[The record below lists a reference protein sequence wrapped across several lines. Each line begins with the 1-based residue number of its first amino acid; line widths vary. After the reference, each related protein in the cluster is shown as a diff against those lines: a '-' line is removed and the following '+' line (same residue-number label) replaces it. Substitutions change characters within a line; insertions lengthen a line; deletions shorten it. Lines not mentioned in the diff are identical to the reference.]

1 MYRGPFAH
9 RCSKSILGSQLDY
22 FASEG
27 QNGAEA
33 TSQSPV
39 ILSVGVVPR
48 HHLSLQSTSSSF
60 NVRETTLVGESNIVV
75 SGVSLVIWSVQ
86 VNSFNSSNSNSLL
99 VVESGCLGHF
109 RQIVMSYITSSPT
122 EVPKLF
128 IVNVGTLGSLEFFV
142 GGHKSSVGLRLEE
155 ILPSSSHGWSIDIV
169 WNPSKSND
177 ESLSAGIAGFFVFLS
192 DDWNE
197 ERASLELDAINSEL
211 HFLAVVWSAS
221 DLDRSVQPVIKTSGN
236 PWWVYKFITLEN
248 IDRLGVNRQLPSRV

>member
-9 RCSKSILGSQLDY
+9 CCSKSILGSQLDH

-33 TSQSPV
+33 ASQSPV

-60 NVRETTLVGESNIVV
+60 NVREITLVGEGNIVV
-75 SGVSLVIWSVQ
+75 SRVSLVIWSVQ
-86 VNSFNSSNSNSLL
+86 VDSFNSSNSDSLL
-99 VVESGCLGHF
+99 VVEPRGLGHF

-128 IVNVGTLGSLEFFV
+128 IVNVGSLSALEFFV

-155 ILPSSSHGWSIDIV
+155 IFPSSSHGWSIDIV
-169 WNPSKSND
+169 WNPSKSNNK
-177 ESLSAGIAGFFVFLS
+177 SLSAGIAGFFIFLS
-192 DDWNE
+192 DDWKE
-197 ERASLELDAINSEL
+197 ERASLELDTINSEL

-221 DLDRSVQPVIKTSGN
+221 DLDRSVEPVVKTSRN
-236 PWWVYKFITLEN
+236 PWWVDKFITLEH
-248 IDRLGVNRQLPSRV
+248 IDRLGVKKGLPWIV